1 MGRKTIKREVV
12 VEKLNKAMRASHL
25 SLEEKQVIATFA
37 TSILITGNTYE
48 GYTIPEPGA
57 KVDEHIYF

>member
-1 MGRKTIKREVV
+1 MGRKTVKREII
-12 VEKLNKAMRASHL
+12 VEKLNKAMRAEHL

-37 TSILITGNTYE
+37 ESVLITGNTYE
-48 GYTIPEPGA
+48 GYQIPEPGA

>member
-1 MGRKTIKREVV
+1 MARKTVKREII
-12 VEKLNKAMRASHL
+12 VEKLNKALRSEHL

-37 TSILITGNTYE
+37 ESILISGNTYE

-57 KVDEHIYF
+57 QVDDHVYF